1 MTDNHIVFNALSGT
15 ETTSSRNTRFAF
27 SGNFLVIDDATEAL
41 VSDNVFEIVE
51 VNDSREF
58 TGIHLR
64 FDENAE
70 SVKVQNN
77 TLLVKD
83 SKVGNIVGV
92 SVTDEIGVGDE
103 QLRLINNKVILDNS
117 EVGNVS
123 SIKYTDMARSQREPN
138 GSLIFRGHNVVTG
151 GVDGFDTFQFDLA
164 TATDNPMLTIDSLDL
179 SDRTLIV
186 NSAGLTSPSNA
197 LQLVAGDVT
206 MNNVTVQ
213 TAGTFATKSMVIES
227 NATQNLMLGDFYGEL
242 MAQESVLS
250 DSTLTLSDSQLA
262 TVALTR
268 LTSEEA
274 LNLLQSTE
282 NLSSDAPL
290 KGFATL
296 SGSSNFYELGTGF
309 DLNGTSLTVGGA
321 LRINDKWSG
330 VGFANFSDA
339 NADSTVSG
347 FRGDSDMK
355 TYSAGV
361 ALRYQTE
368 MPFYTEGA
376 LVVGQ
381 ADTDFVG
388 YYTNDTAR
396 YDSKRFYTT
405 AQLGVGTNF
414 ALSDN
419 VNLNVY
425 GRYSFTYLDGDKVSL
440 NNTYNDTFDVDDTM
454 VHAMRVGARVKGSVA
469 PNVQWFAG
477 AAFERVLD
485 GDVEA
490 MVKDAKLKTETLKG
504 NVGIFEV
511 GATLAPNGLGPW
523 TMDVKA
529 GAYAGD
535 RRGVSGSVSVNYV
548 F

>member
-1 MTDNHIVFNALSGT
+1 VTDNHIVFNALSGT